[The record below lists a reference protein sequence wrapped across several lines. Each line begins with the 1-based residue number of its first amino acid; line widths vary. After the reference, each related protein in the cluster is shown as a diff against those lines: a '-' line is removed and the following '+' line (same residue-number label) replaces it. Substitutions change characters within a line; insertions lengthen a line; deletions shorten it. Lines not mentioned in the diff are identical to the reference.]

1 MLIPED
7 ATTVAL
13 GRQALGLAAQ
23 RARDAGR
30 RTVLVPQYCCQT
42 MVTPWQLEGL
52 AVRRVDVGPDLLMDA
67 GALSDLL
74 SLCREAGERPVIL
87 HCETFGVRAGAALE
101 GVLADA
107 ERAGAVVL
115 VDRTH
120 SFLGPRVGTVAGA
133 AGRVEMVSTRKLLP
147 LGELAWITGGF
158 RDVAGRTPADEAE
171 RAPAGLAE
179 RTPAD
184 DELTA
189 ARMRFLD
196 RPGVDTFETAED
208 LADDCWTPVP
218 PHPQTLA
225 QHREFDSELLAENIM
240 ATRKAVLE
248 SLAGLTG
255 AAGLE
260 GAAEL
265 EGAAGSGGA
274 NGVEVVNPGA
284 VCPLVLRLPRAEEVA
299 VALHRQG
306 LDGPIHWDRPENL
319 PGVAWPE
326 GLLCLPAVL
335 SPDEVGDCRRG
346 AGVVCWV
353 IRVAP

>member
-30 RTVLVPQYCCQT
+30 RTALVPQYCCQT

-67 GALSDLL
+67 GALSGLL

-87 HCETFGVRAGAALE
+87 HCETFGVRAGAGLE
-101 GVLADA
+101 GVLSDA
-107 ERAGAVVL
+107 ERAGVVVL

-120 SFLGPRVGTVAGA
+120 SFLEPRVGVVGAGVGG
-133 AGRVEMVSTRKLLP
+133 GRVEMVSTRKLLP

-158 RDVAGRTPADEAE
+158 RDVAGRT
-171 RAPAGLAE
+171 PAGLAE

-218 PHPQTLA
+218 PHLQTLA
-225 QHREFDSELLAENIM
+225 QHRKFDCERLAESVVT
-240 ATRKAVLE
+240 TRRAVLE
-248 SLAGLTG
+248 GLAERIG
-255 AAGLE
+255 AAGL
-260 GAAEL
+260 GGTAEL

-335 SPDEVGDCRRG
+335 SPDEVGT
-346 AGVVCWV
+346 VVEVLAWSV
-353 IRVAP
+353 G